1 MPPRECRKSLVT
13 CEAVKVHPALCTKS
27 PAMNDRLSTLV
38 ISALIG
44 GACIAIAALP
54 HLTAYSALV
63 TWTANLA
70 G

>member
-1 MPPRECRKSLVT
+1 
-13 CEAVKVHPALCTKS
+13 
-27 PAMNDRLSTLV
+27 MNDRLSTLV